1 MITTLL
7 SCLKEVKEMD
17 KKALFNK
24 LVQFTTSV
32 HRVTYELTKDAKS
45 DSISQVQ
52 YNILEYIAVSQPV
65 TPSEISDCQ
74 HLSMPNTSRE
84 LRKLSEKRLIEKIN
98 DTEDRRKQSIRLSSD
113 GEIMMK
119 EAFATIE
126 SRFLH
131 RIQNASKEDLEDMER
146 AIETLQKKLFH
157 P

>member
-1 MITTLL
+1 
-7 SCLKEVKEMD
+7 MD
-17 KKALFNK
+17 KKALFYK

-84 LRKLSEKRLIEKIN
+84 LRKLSERGLIEKIN
-98 DTEDRRKQSIRLSSD
+98 DTEDRRKQSIRLSSE

-126 SRFLH
+126 SRFLD
-131 RIQNASKEDLEDMER
+131 RIQNASKEDLEEIEQ
-146 AIETLQKKLFH
+146 AIDTLQKKLFH